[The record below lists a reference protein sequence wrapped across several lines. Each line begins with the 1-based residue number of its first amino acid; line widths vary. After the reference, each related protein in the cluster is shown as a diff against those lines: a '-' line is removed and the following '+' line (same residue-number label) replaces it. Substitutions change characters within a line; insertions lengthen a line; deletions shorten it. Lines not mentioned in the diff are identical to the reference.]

1 MKRLIIATLL
11 GVVSGFI
18 CYTLASGGQ
27 EIAFWMAVSMIIS
40 RTLIGF
46 AIGISRFKMGHWAI
60 HGAIMGFI
68 FSLPGG
74 FAVMVGPV
82 NPDYGTTTMFFM
94 TTIMGVFYGVMIEL
108 ITSVVFKA
116 RQ

>member
-11 GVVSGFI
+11 GVVSGFV
-18 CYTLASGGQ
+18 CYTLASNGQ
-27 EIAFWMAVSMIIS
+27 EIAFLMAVSMIIS

-46 AIGISRFKMGHWAI
+46 AIGISRLKMGHWAI
-60 HGAIMGFI
+60 HGAIMGLI

-74 FAVMVGPV
+74 FAVMATPANPDFGPV
-82 NPDYGTTTMFFM
+82 TMFFM
-94 TTIMGVFYGVMIEL
+94 TVIMGMFYGVMIEF
-108 ITSVVFKA
+108 ITSVVFKI